1 MTITEVRDT
10 LKKEDPYELF
20 KLHHAWVSTL
30 IPFWRQAVIRVAE
43 LTDTPTDRRDKH
55 LRAIEQ
61 AMTLLPAWRSRQIVY
76 IKARHR
82 EIDSAISFIFNAA
95 LTNKVSKY
103 AFAPVC
109 RNLTGILRVALHIST
124 FGYSDKQLPDVLA
137 HGIYDIATCH
147 TLFPFDTS
155 DFVCFLSGEGST
167 QTDRSTGEN
176 WHLMMN
182 RAGEIL
188 GIHPLIEAVD
198 QQASLIWESYSA
210 PFAWVYDE
218 AIWTRE
224 VPSLFK
230 ELYYIAQRAFH
241 QR

>member
-188 GIHPLIEAVD
+188 GIRPLIEAVD

-218 AIWTRE
+218 AIWTQE
-224 VPSLFK
+224 APSLFK

>member
-1 MTITEVRDT
+1 MTITEVRDA
-10 LKKEDPYELF
+10 LQKEYTQELV

-30 IPFWRQAVIRVAE
+30 IPFWRQAVIRIAE
-43 LTDTPTDRRDKH
+43 LTGTPTDRRDKH

-61 AMTLLPAWRSRQIVY
+61 SMTLLPAWRSKQITYV
-76 IKARHR
+76 KARRR
-82 EIDSAISFIFNAA
+82 EIDSAISFIRNAA
-95 LTNKVSKY
+95 LTNPVSKY

-188 GIHPLIEAVD
+188 GIRPLIEAVD